1 MIRSKDFLLREVAG
15 SQVLVPVGAATRD
28 FAGIVTLNGAGIH
41 LWNALETEQTKES
54 LVKVLT
60 DRYEV
65 SDAQA
70 MADVEKFLQKLTDIL
85 KLPLQPATGV
95 AVIRQ

>member
-1 MIRSKDFLLREVAG
+1 MIRSEDFLLREVAG

-28 FAGIVTLNGAGIH
+28 FAGIVTLNSVGVL

-60 DRYEV
+60 ARYDV
-65 SDAQA
+65 SEAQA
-70 MADVEKFLQKLTDIL
+70 MEDIKKFLQN
-85 KLPLQPATGV
+85 LQGV
-95 AVIRQ
+95 GAVK

>member
-1 MIRSKDFLLREVAG
+1 MIRSEDFLLREVAG

-28 FAGIVTLNGAGIH
+28 FAGIITLNSVGVL

-60 DRYEV
+60 ARYDV
-65 SDAQA
+65 SEEQA
-70 MADVEKFLQKLTDIL
+70 MADVEKFLRN
-85 KLPLQPATGV
+85 LQEVG
-95 AVIRQ
+95 AVK